1 MKIVKK
7 AVIPA
12 AGYGTRFLP
21 ITKGIPKEMLPIY
34 DKPTL
39 HYIVKEAVDSGCT
52 DILIIVS
59 EGKEAIKKY
68 FAKEGPYDAIKDRK
82 RLYEIDELVSKA
94 NISYITQKVLN
105 GNGAAVQLAKNFTGN
120 DPFVVMFGDD
130 VIRSRTDPCS
140 RQLIDAYQNT
150 GKVVLGVQERPDSE
164 AILYGVVKR
173 GKTEG
178 RYTEVLG
185 IVEKPQLSALPSNLC
200 SLGRFVLIPEIYDA
214 LANTETHFGEIYL
227 TDAISALV
235 KENKVVA
242 YTFEGER
249 FDLGN
254 KFGFL
259 QANISFGLEG
269 EYQKKLLEFM
279 SKTIKEQE

>member
-59 EGKEAIKKY
+59 EGKETIKKY

-279 SKTIKEQE
+279 SKTIKEHE

>member
-1 MKIVKK
+1 MKLVKK

-21 ITKGIPKEMLPIY
+21 ITKGVPKEMLPIY

-59 EGKEAIKKY
+59 EGKDAIKKY
-68 FAKEGPYDAIKDRK
+68 FSTEGPYSAIKDRS
-82 RLYEIDELVSKA
+82 RLTEIDELISKA
-94 NISYITQKVLN
+94 NISYITQKTLN
-105 GNGAAVQLAKNFTGN
+105 GNGAAVQLAKNFTGD
-120 DPFVVMFGDD
+120 DPFVVLFGDD
-130 VIRSRTDPCS
+130 VIKTTGDPVT

-150 GKVVLGVQERPDSE
+150 GKIVLGVQERPDSE
-164 AILYGVVKR
+164 AILYGVVKK
-173 GKTEG
+173 GKTDG

-185 IVEKPQLSALPSNLC
+185 LVEKPSINALPSNLC
-200 SLGRFVLIPEIYDA
+200 SLGRFLLTPEIYDA
-214 LANTETHFGEIYL
+214 LVHTKTNLGEIYL
-227 TDAISALV
+227 TDAIASLIP
-235 KENKVVA
+235 KNRVVA

-259 QANISFGLEG
+259 EANIQYGLES
-269 EYQKKLLEFM
+269 EYKDALMSYMKKI
-279 SKTIKEQE
+279 TR

>member
-269 EYQKKLLEFM
+269 EYQKRLLEFM
-279 SKTIKEQE
+279 SKTIKEHE

>member
-164 AILYGVVKR
+164 AILYGVVQR

-200 SLGRFVLIPEIYDA
+200 SLGRFVFIPEIYDA

-279 SKTIKEQE
+279 SKTIKEHE

>member
-1 MKIVKK
+1 MKLVKK

-52 DILIIVS
+52 EILIIVS
-59 EGKEAIKKY
+59 EGKEAIRKY
-68 FAKEGPYDAIKDRK
+68 FAKEGPYDAIIDRS
-82 RLYEIDELVSKA
+82 RLKEIDELVSRA

-105 GNGAAVQLAKNFTGN
+105 GNGAAVQLAKNFTGD
-120 DPFVVMFGDD
+120 DPFLVMFGDD
-130 VIRSRTDPCS
+130 VIKSPNDPCA
-140 RQLIDAYQNT
+140 RQLIDAYQHTN
-150 GKVVLGVQERPDSE
+150 KLVIGVQERPDAE
-164 AILYGVVKR
+164 AIMYGVVKK
-173 GKTEG
+173 GDTDG

-185 IVEKPQLSALPSNLC
+185 IVEKPALSALPSNLC

-214 LANTETHFGEIYL
+214 LANTNTHFGEIYL
-227 TDAISALV
+227 TDAISKLIE
-235 KENKVVA
+235 ENKVVA

-254 KFGFL
+254 KLGFL
-259 QANISFGLEG
+259 QANISFALES
-269 EYQKKLLEFM
+269 EYKRKLLEYM
-279 SKTIKEQE
+279 DKTIKDNL

>member
-269 EYQKKLLEFM
+269 EYQKRLLEYM
-279 SKTIKEQE
+279 KKTILENE

>member
-269 EYQKKLLEFM
+269 EYQRKLLEFM
-279 SKTIKEQE
+279 SKTIKEHE

>member
-94 NISYITQKVLN
+94 NISYVTQKVLN
-105 GNGAAVQLAKNFTGN
+105 GNGAAVQLAKNFTGD

-140 RQLIDAYQNT
+140 RQLIDAFQNT

-164 AILYGVVKR
+164 AILYGVVKK

-269 EYQKKLLEFM
+269 EYQKRLLEYM
-279 SKTIKEQE
+279 KKTILENE

>member
-200 SLGRFVLIPEIYDA
+200 SLGRFVLLPEIYDA

-279 SKTIKEQE
+279 SKTIKEHE

>member
-164 AILYGVVKR
+164 AILYGVVQR

-279 SKTIKEQE
+279 SKTIKEHE

>member
-1 MKIVKK
+1 MKIVRK

-94 NISYITQKVLN
+94 NISYVTQKVLN
-105 GNGAAVQLAKNFTGN
+105 GNGAAVQLAKNFTGD

-140 RQLIDAYQNT
+140 RQLIDAFQNT

-164 AILYGVVKR
+164 AILYGVVKK

-269 EYQKKLLEFM
+269 EYQKRLLEYM
-279 SKTIKEQE
+279 KKTILENE

>member
-1 MKIVKK
+1 MKIKK
-7 AVIPA
+7 AIITA

-94 NISYITQKVLN
+94 NISYVTQKVLN
-105 GNGAAVQLAKNFTGN
+105 GNGAAVQLAKNFTGD

-140 RQLIDAYQNT
+140 RQLIDAFQNT

-164 AILYGVVKR
+164 AILYGVVKK

-269 EYQKKLLEFM
+269 EYQKRLLEYM
-279 SKTIKEQE
+279 KKTILENE

>member
-279 SKTIKEQE
+279 SKTIKEHE